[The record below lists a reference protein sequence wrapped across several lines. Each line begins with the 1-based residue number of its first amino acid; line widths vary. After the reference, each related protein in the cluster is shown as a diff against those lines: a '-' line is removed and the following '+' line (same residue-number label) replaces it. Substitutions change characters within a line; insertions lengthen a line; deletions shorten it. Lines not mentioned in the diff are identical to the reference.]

1 MSCCDYN
8 QCNQGRDCP
17 VRAATPAANNVA
29 TLRPM
34 YRRCDV
40 MGVCQSP
47 DAECKANCRLH
58 DAVAEP
64 ALDFQ
69 PWRQPLAHSWGDWA
83 LLVAVAAAAAGT
95 VSFVLGLYAD
105 QIASALLWLAEGVT
119 SLVLRVAAWPLGW
132 R

>member
-8 QCNQGRDCP
+8 HCNQGRDCP
-17 VRAATPAANNVA
+17 VRAKPADNQVA

-47 DAECKANCRLH
+47 DAECKANCLLH
-58 DAVAEP
+58 EQTHTP

-83 LLVAVAAAAAGT
+83 LLVAVAAATTAT

-119 SLVLRVAAWPLGW
+119 RLVQRFAAWPLGW
-132 R
+132 N

>member
-8 QCNQGRDCP
+8 HCNQGRDCP
-17 VRAATPAANNVA
+17 VRAKPADNQVA

-47 DAECKANCRLH
+47 DAECKANCLLH
-58 DAVAEP
+58 DQTHA
-64 ALDFQ
+64 Q
-69 PWRQPLAHSWGDWA
+69 TPLAHGWADW
-83 LLVAVAAAAAGT
+83 LLLAVVAVAAAGT

-119 SLVLRVAAWPLGW
+119 RLVQRFAAWPLGW
-132 R
+132 N

>member
-8 QCNQGRDCP
+8 DCRQGRDCP

-47 DAECKANCRLH
+47 DAECQANCLLY
-58 DAVAEP
+58 DQVQPSMVAEP
-64 ALDFQ
+64 QRLT
-69 PWRQPLAHSWGDWA
+69 DW
-83 LLVAVAAAAAGT
+83 LLLGLVTMAAIGT